1 MQCYWNIFCCLS
13 FVIRG
18 ADSGVLFFDLEI
30 EGIDRVIQ
38 KATQLAKDKEKETR
52 AVVIPLPDDSDWSSV
67 KSKMGDILEEE
78 PLGSN

>member
-1 MQCYWNIFCCLS
+1 LS

-52 AVVIPLPDDSDWSSV
+52 AVVIPLPDDSD
-67 KSKMGDILEEE
+67 
-78 PLGSN
+78 